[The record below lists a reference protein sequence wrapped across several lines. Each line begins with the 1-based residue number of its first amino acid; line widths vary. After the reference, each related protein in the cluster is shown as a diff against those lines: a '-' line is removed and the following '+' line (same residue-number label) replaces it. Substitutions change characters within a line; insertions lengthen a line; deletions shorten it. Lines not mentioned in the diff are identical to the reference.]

1 MRPSTWSYI
10 GRHTSMSSSLKS
22 GVRGIM
28 STIWGGIRTQIGALY
43 VLLWIISWERGKNG
57 SINHSYT
64 MDLKKGDL
72 VACYI
77 TNTEEWET
85 LMCWG
90 IVLEVNE
97 AVKDVHVLDNHG
109 NARWWPQRR
118 WRILS
123 DKKDIKY
130 IDIDVKLA

>member
-1 MRPSTWSYI
+1 
-10 GRHTSMSSSLKS
+10 
-22 GVRGIM
+22 
-28 STIWGGIRTQIGALY
+28 
-43 VLLWIISWERGKNG
+43 
-57 SINHSYT
+57 

-123 DKKDIKY
+123 EKRNLKY
-130 IDIDVKLA
+130 LDIDVKLA

>member
-1 MRPSTWSYI
+1 ML
-10 GRHTSMSSSLKS
+10 SSLKS
-22 GVRGIM
+22 GVRGIT
-28 STIWGGIRTQIGALY
+28 STIWGGIRTQIGVLY

>member
-10 GRHTSMSSSLKS
+10 GRHISMLSSLKN
-22 GVRGIM
+22 GVRGIT
-28 STIWGGIRTQIGALY
+28 SIIWVGIKTQIGALY
-43 VLLWIISWERGKNG
+43 VLLWIILWERGKNG

-77 TNTEEWET
+77 TNTHEWET

-97 AVKDVHVLDNHG
+97 TLEDVRVLDNEG
-109 NARWWPQRR
+109 NTRWWPRRR

-123 DKKDIKY
+123 KKRNLKYLDIDIK
-130 IDIDVKLA
+130 LA

>member
-1 MRPSTWSYI
+1 MLT
-10 GRHTSMSSSLKS
+10 SLKS

-28 STIWGGIRTQIGALY
+28 NTIWGGIKTQIGALY
-43 VLLWIISWERGKNG
+43 VLLWIILWERGKNG

-72 VACYI
+72 VACYV
-77 TNTEEWET
+77 TNTDEWET

-97 AVKDVHVLDNHG
+97 TLEDVRVLDNEG
-109 NARWWPQRR
+109 NTRWWPRRR

-123 DKKDIKY
+123 EKRNLKYLDIDIK
-130 IDIDVKLA
+130 LA

>member
-10 GRHTSMSSSLKS
+10 GRHINMLSSLKS
-22 GVRGIM
+22 GVRGIT
-28 STIWGGIRTQIGALY
+28 STIWGGIRTQIGVLY

-57 SINHSYT
+57 SVNHSYT

-123 DKKDIKY
+123 GKKDIKY
-130 IDIDVKLA
+130 LDIDVKLA

>member
-1 MRPSTWSYI
+1 ML
-10 GRHTSMSSSLKS
+10 SSLKG

-28 STIWGGIRTQIGALY
+28 STIWAGIRTQIGALY
-43 VLLWIISWERGKNG
+43 VLLWIISWEQGKNT
-57 SINHSYT
+57 STSHSYYT
-64 MDLKKGDL
+64 MKLKKGDL
-72 VACYI
+72 VACYV

-97 AVKDVHVLDNHG
+97 TVKDVQVLDNHG
-109 NARWWPQRR
+109 NSRWWPQRR

-123 DKKDIKY
+123 GKKDIKY
-130 IDIDVKLA
+130 LDIDVKLA

>member
-1 MRPSTWSYI
+1 MRPFTWSCT
-10 GRHTSMSSSLKS
+10 GRHTSMLSSLKS

-28 STIWGGIRTQIGALY
+28 STIWAGIRTQIGALY

-72 VACYI
+72 VACYV
-77 TNTEEWET
+77 TNTHEWET

-97 AVKDVHVLDNHG
+97 TLEDVRVLDNEG
-109 NARWWPQRR
+109 NTRWWPRRR

-123 DKKDIKY
+123 EKRNLKY
-130 IDIDVKLA
+130 IDIDIKLA